1 MTAWLRFSAW
11 LLALVLVVLP
21 VIAVLNGWIAVERW
35 PITRLQVVGSFD
47 HVSAERVRAAVQPV
61 IGRGFFA
68 LDLRRAHAAVAAV
81 PWVRYVQVRKRW
93 PDALEVIVY
102 EHVAVAHW
110 GDDRWL
116 SREGAVFSAAAEP
129 ALASLPYLG
138 GPDGRRDEVV
148 ALYREAQSLFATQA
162 RSVRELRL
170 STRGSWMLRLD
181 DDTRVM
187 VGRDD
192 PAARLARFVRVLPQ
206 VLGGSDQRLA
216 RVDLRYPNG
225 FAVTWAAPA
234 APAAQPTTLPQARS

>member
-1 MTAWLRFSAW
+1 MNAWLRLSAW

-21 VIAVLNGWIAVERW
+21 VVAVVNGWIAAERW

-47 HVSAERVRAAVQPV
+47 HVSAERVRAAVQPA

-68 LDLRRAHAAVAAV
+68 LDLGRAHAAVAAV
-81 PWVRYVQVRKRW
+81 PWVRDAQVRKRW
-93 PDALEVIVY
+93 PDVLEVTVY

-116 SREGAVFSAAAEP
+116 SREGSIFAAAAEP
-129 ALASLPYLG
+129 ALASLPYLA
-138 GPDGRRDEVV
+138 GPDSRRDEVV
-148 ALYREAQSLFATQA
+148 ALYREAQTLFAARA

-170 STRGSWMLRLD
+170 SARGSWSLQLD

-206 VLGGSDQRLA
+206 MLTQPDRRLA
-216 RVDLRYPNG
+216 RVDLRYTNG

-234 APAAQPTTLPQARS
+234 APAVQPATSPQAHS